1 MTQKVIRY
9 GTPEHQVLQD
19 ALLDRLN
26 LSREKMSQR
35 YTDWIEMEER
45 FLAYIPATLAD
56 KQRKDMKKAGKH
68 QFSTIEI
75 PYSYAVALTAHTYWT
90 SVFLSRTPVFQF
102 QGRHGEP
109 QNQVQAVEAIMDYQ
123 FNVGT
128 MATPLYTWLLD
139 PTKYGFGVVGNY
151 WDEEEIVV
159 SKIEEQPDTYLGIPL
174 PGSSKK
180 VRTTERIPGYMGNKL
195 YNVRPQDWFPDP
207 RVPISRFQEG
217 EFVARY
223 VEVGWNTILRRQQ
236 KGRYFNIE
244 QLNRRRQAVFD
255 KEQGSSQITL
265 PEAAEEYPLG
275 PPRDDRKAKRDR
287 PFVGLHEIYVEL
299 VPDEW
304 KLGTTKWPE
313 KWVFTLAEK
322 DIIIGAQPLGLYHNK
337 FPFAVQ
343 AYEPD
348 SYALFNRSLMEI
360 MGPLQDTLSWLLN
373 SHMHNV
379 RKSINDQFI
388 VDPSRIVMKDI
399 TDPNAGRLIRV
410 KPEYYGMPVKD
421 AVEQLAVVDITR
433 GHLKDAEVIT
443 DLIERVTGVNDNIM
457 GAVNEGG
464 RKTATEV
471 RASSSFGINRLK
483 TNAEYMS
490 AMGWQPLAQMMLQ
503 NTQQFYD
510 VERQFRIA
518 GDVMGPE
525 GAFLDVS
532 PESIHGFFD
541 YVPVD
546 GTLPV
551 DRFAQANL
559 WREFLRDIG
568 SAPELAQG
576 YDVKKIIAHMMQLA
590 GAKNIKQFEIQVTP
604 DQQVAE
610 QAQAGNL
617 VPITGQNSAGE
628 PQAPQVGGVGPT
640 G

>member
-1 MTQKVIRY
+1 MTQKIIRY
-9 GTPEHQVLQD
+9 DDAQHQVVLD

-35 YTDWIEMEER
+35 YSDWIDAEER
-45 FLAYIPATLAD
+45 FLAYIPAREGDATRKAQK
-56 KQRKDMKKAGKH
+56 KQGTHA
-68 QFSTIEI
+68 FSSLEI

-90 SVFLSRTPVFQF
+90 SVFLSRSPVFQF
-102 QGRHGEP
+102 QARHGEP

-123 FNVGT
+123 YNVGG
-128 MATPLYTWLLD
+128 MSVPFYTWLLD
-139 PTKYGFGVVGNY
+139 PTKYGFGVVGTY
-151 WDEEEIVV
+151 WEEESVVV
-159 SKIEEQPDTYLGIPL
+159 SKIEEQEETYLGIPL
-174 PGSSKK
+174 PGSKKK
-180 VRTTERIPGYMGNKL
+180 VRTTERIPGYTGNKV

-207 RVPISRFQEG
+207 RVPICRFQDG

-223 VEVGWNTILRRQQ
+223 VEVGWNTIVRRQQ
-236 KGRYFNIE
+236 AGKYFNIDKL
-244 QLNRRRQAVFD
+244 QRLRQQQFD
-255 KEQGSSQITL
+255 REKGSDQITL
-265 PEAAEEYPLG
+265 PEAADEYPLG
-275 PPRDDRKAKRDR
+275 PPLDDKKAGRDR
-287 PFVGLHEIYVEL
+287 PFVGLHEIYIEL
-299 VPDEW
+299 VPKEW
-304 KLGTTKWPE
+304 KLGTTEWPE
-313 KWVFTLAEK
+313 KWVFTVAEK

-343 AYEPD
+343 EYEPNGY
-348 SYALFNRSLMEI
+348 SLFGRSLMEV

-379 RKSINDQFI
+379 RKSLNDQFV

-421 AVEQLAVVDITR
+421 AVHQLEVVDITR
-433 GHLKDAEVIT
+433 GHLKDAEAIT

-490 AMGWQPLAQMMLQ
+490 SMGWAPLSQMLLQ

-510 VERQFRIA
+510 MERQFRIA
-518 GDVMGPE
+518 GDMMGPD

-559 WREFLRDIG
+559 WREFIRDIG
-568 SAPELAQG
+568 ANPGLSQG
-576 YDVKKIIAHMMQLA
+576 YDIRRIIAHMMQLA
-590 GAKNIKQFEIQVTP
+590 GAKNIKQFEINVRP
-604 DQQVAE
+604 DE
-610 QAQAGNL
+610 EILGQAQAGNI
-617 VPITGQNSAGE
+617 VPMTGQNAAGE